1 MQKKF
6 CETKVK
12 CVQKSYYFSDNDI
25 NYKPSMKNVQSF
37 QVITFFTKIKF
48 VPRGHPTYRA
58 KRPMSGVMPPSLTK
72 QFALNLYSKI
82 RLQAALENIINNY
95 ELKNYNS
102 LF

>member
-1 MQKKF
+1 MSRVFRLLHFLQKLNL
-6 CETKVK
+6 CQGGT
-12 CVQKSYYFSDNDI
+12 
-25 NYKPSMKNVQSF
+25 P
-37 QVITFFTKIKF
+37 
-48 VPRGHPTYRA
+48 PRA